1 MDCDSSELCCD
12 LTLHNGLQEMGE
24 LICPFCKFQFN
35 FIKQSEYDS
44 LCCDEQDIINDNNK
58 KVCKNCGIVH
68 GYQSRKKY
76 VNFYENRHRFVRKSV
91 YDRKYYIDKRLLDI
105 RCKYSINLTCQDQ
118 IKIKKI
124 FSEIGKILDDANGTR
139 KRMIS
144 INFILRKLL
153 NMMNIPCDEIPIS
166 KWAKTM
172 AFHNKY
178 WSKIM
183 TIIGDKI
190 LTIIQ

>member
-35 FIKQSEYDS
+35 FIKQSEYDL

-68 GYQSRKKY
+68 GYQLSKKY
-76 VNFYENRHRFVRKSV
+76 VNFYENRYRFVRKSV
-91 YDRKYYIDKRLLDI
+91 YDRKYYIEKRLFDI
-105 RCKYSINLTCQDQ
+105 RCKYSIYLTCQDQ

-124 FSEIGKILDDANGTR
+124 FSEIGKILDEVNGAR

-144 INFILRKLL
+144 INFILRKVLS
-153 NMMNIPCDEIPIS
+153 MMNLPFDKIPIS
-166 KWAKTM
+166 K
-172 AFHNKY
+172 
-178 WSKIM
+178 
-183 TIIGDKI
+183 
-190 LTIIQ
+190 